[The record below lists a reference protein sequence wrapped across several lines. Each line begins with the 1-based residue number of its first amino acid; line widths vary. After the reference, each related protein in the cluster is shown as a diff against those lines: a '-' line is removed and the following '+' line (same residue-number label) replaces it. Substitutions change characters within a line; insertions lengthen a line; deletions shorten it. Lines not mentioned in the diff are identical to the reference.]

1 MKQILSLLVV
11 VFCFISAVLA
21 QTPRP
26 APTPGESD
34 VVKITTSLIQLDVT
48 VTDKKGNVITD
59 LKKGELEIYE
69 NGKKQDISNFDFV
82 AGAKSEIRKKSD
94 ERSTNLIP
102 TPGSQRPENV
112 RRTIALVVD
121 DLSLSFESTYWVQAS
136 LKKFIREQMQDGDL
150 VAIIRTGSGIGALQQ
165 FTTDKRQLLAAAEK
179 VRFNLGGARKGGL
192 FNPLEPLGSSGT
204 SGRSDDDT
212 AFDRELS
219 EFRDSIFASGTL
231 GALNFII
238 RGMKDLP
245 GRKSIMLL
253 SDGFPL
259 VIRDDRGLPQG
270 SRILFQLR
278 RLTDLANRAS
288 VVIYTLDAKGLDAP
302 GLTASDNTNDMT
314 GDQIERALNDRRN
327 AVFDSQEGLR
337 YLAQQTG
344 GISII
349 NQSDLT
355 KGIQRVLNDQSYYL
369 VGYEPDDA
377 SFDPKIRRYNKIEI
391 KVLREGSRVRYRS
404 GFFGISDEKIPVAQL
419 TGSQALLNALTSPFA
434 INDLSVRMNTMFTAG
449 DGKTNYLKSYL
460 HLDANDL
467 TFVHH
472 NDGTYKTVF
481 EVVALTFGDNGTVA
495 DEHSQAYTITMKEDA
510 YRKILEKGFV
520 YDFALPVKKTGG
532 LQMRVAVRDPV
543 TNKVGSA
550 NQFVEIPNLKKNR
563 LTLSGIAFESMSMEN
578 WQRVSANPAEYSGV
592 RSDTDPRTD
601 TALRRFRQGTML
613 RYGIDIYNARKDASG
628 KPQLSRQVR
637 IYRDGKEFFVSEDM
651 PISSALPL
659 SVGGITATGAIR
671 LGQGMPPGEYI
682 VQVVV
687 TDSLAK
693 DKYKVASQFVSF
705 ELVEQT

>member
-1 MKQILSLLVV
+1 MKQFLSLFAVL
-11 VFCFISAVLA
+11 FCFAFTVLA
-21 QTPRP
+21 QITRP
-26 APTPGESD
+26 SPTPDESD

-48 VTDKKGNVITD
+48 VTDKKGKVISD
-59 LKKGELEIYE
+59 LKKEELEIYE
-69 NGKKQDISNFDFV
+69 NGKKQNIANFGFV
-82 AGAKSEIRKKSD
+82 AGAPRESKDNSD
-94 ERSTNLIP
+94 YRSTNLIP

-121 DLSLSFESTYWVQAS
+121 DLSLSFESTYWVQTS

-179 VRFNLGGARKGGL
+179 VRFNLGGLRKGGL
-192 FNPLEPLGSSGT
+192 FNPIDSSGIPA
-204 SGRSDDDT
+204 SNGRSEDDK

-219 EFRDSIFASGTL
+219 EFRDSIFGSGTL
-231 GALNFII
+231 GALNFIV

-259 VIRDDRGLPQG
+259 VIRDDRGMPQG

-288 VVIYTLDAKGLDAP
+288 VVIYTLDAKGLEAP
-302 GLTASDNTNDMT
+302 GLTAADDTRNMT
-314 GDQIERALNDRRN
+314 ADQVERALNDRRN

-344 GISII
+344 GISIT
-349 NQSDLT
+349 NQNDIT
-355 KGIQRVLNDQSYYL
+355 KGIQRVLDDQSYYL
-369 VGYEPDDA
+369 VGYEPDDE
-377 SFDPKIRRYNKIEI
+377 SFDPKVRRYNKLEI
-391 KVLREGSRVRYRS
+391 KVLRPGSRVRYRS
-404 GFFGISDEKIPVAQL
+404 GFFGISDEKMPVPQL
-419 TGSQALLNALTSPFA
+419 TASQALLNALTSPFA
-434 INDLSVRMNTMFTAG
+434 VNDLALRMNTMFTA
-449 DGKTNYLKSYL
+449 DEKANYLKSYL
-460 HLDANDL
+460 HLDGKDL
-467 TFVHH
+467 TFVHQ

-481 EVVALTFGDNGTVA
+481 EIVALTFGDNGTVL
-495 DEHSQAYTITMKEDA
+495 DEHSQAYTITMKEPA
-510 YRKILEKGFV
+510 YQRILEKGFV
-520 YDFALPVKKTGG
+520 YDFAFPVKKAGG
-532 LQMRVAVRDPV
+532 LQVRVAVRDPA

-578 WQRVSANPAEYSGV
+578 WQKISANPAEYSEV

-613 RYGIDIYNARKDASG
+613 RYGINIYNARKDVSG

-637 IYRDGKEFFVSEDM
+637 IYRDGKDFFVSENM
-651 PISSALPL
+651 PVSAGVPRT
-659 SVGGITATGAIR
+659 VGGITATGAIK

-682 VQVVV
+682 VQIVV
-687 TDSLAK
+687 TDALAK
-693 DKYKVASQFVSF
+693 GKHKVASQFVSF
-705 ELVEQT
+705 EMVE